1 MAEQEKEFVVTPNMQ
16 KAREELAN
24 MTPEEREA
32 ERAAMREKLRRYY
45 SRRFSPETMEALRG
59 LKPEE

>member
-1 MAEQEKEFVVTPNMQ
+1 MAEKKQFPTPDML

-32 ERAAMREKLRRYY
+32 ERNAMREEFRRYY
-45 SRRFSPETMEALRG
+45 AGRPRPEILKG
-59 LKPEE
+59 LKVKE